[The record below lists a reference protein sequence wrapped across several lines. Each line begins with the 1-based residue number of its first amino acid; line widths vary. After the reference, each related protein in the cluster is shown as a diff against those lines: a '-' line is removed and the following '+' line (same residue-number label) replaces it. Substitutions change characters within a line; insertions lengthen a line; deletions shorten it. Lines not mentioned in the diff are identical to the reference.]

1 MKVTWDVDRN
11 SWIGHSVVRCFSA
24 WVFLTYQDNKIGAR
38 WQTVC
43 KEDTD
48 ADSLGSGFRA

>member
-1 MKVTWDVDRN
+1 MKVMWDVDRN